1 MDMADD
7 LAVEA
12 KIHARQVGDSAVSGV
27 KQASS
32 NAAAGVKEFGTEF
45 IKQMFGHG
53 GNTPPVSD
61 DDLAKK
67 KEADD
72 KFSDNAYLETRARV
86 EAIYNEHRVK
96 RQKEEQM
103 RQQQDVQV
111 KQEKTMDDLNQK
123 RQMRADV
130 AAAVGKNSA
139 ETGRSWGAE

>member
-12 KIHARQVGDSAVSGV
+12 KIHVRQAGYSAVAGAKQVGST
-27 KQASS
+27 
-32 NAAAGVKEFGTEF
+32 AAAGVREFGTEF
-45 IKQMFGHG
+45 LKQMLGHSG
-53 GNTPPVSD
+53 TTPPVSD

-67 KEADD
+67 QAADEE
-72 KFSDNAYLETRARV
+72 FSNNAYLQTVR
-86 EAIYNEHRVK
+86 AIYSEHRAK

-103 RQQQDVQV
+103 RQQQEVQV

-130 AAAVGKNSA
+130 ATAVGKNSA

>member
-12 KIHARQVGDSAVSGV
+12 KIHARQVGYSAV
-27 KQASS
+27 
-32 NAAAGVKEFGTEF
+32 AGVREFGTEF
-45 IKQMFGHG
+45 LKQMLGHSG
-53 GNTPPVSD
+53 ATSPVSD

-67 KEADD
+67 QAVDD
-72 KFSDNAYLETRARV
+72 EKSKQEYLDLRAKV
-86 EAIYNEHRVK
+86 AAIYSDHRVK
-96 RQKEEQM
+96 SQKEEQM

-111 KQEKTMDDLNQK
+111 KEKTMDDLNQK